1 MIKHFNKVLLGTTL
15 AKAIGFVREVIFLF
29 FLSNSILYSEILS
42 LLAISTLLI
51 SLSDTSFLNPI
62 LYPLWK
68 NNNSEKVTLYV
79 NHFLIVVFASCFFF
93 VFNEATLKLNQ
104 PLYVKIICATLWVPL
119 IIHGIGY
126 SVSLYKKQ
134 LNVYN
139 FLLNSISLIY
149 VVIFWLF
156 KELGP
161 EAYII
166 SRTTSILY
174 GGTFV
179 LLVFSKNFEVKFKF
193 QKIDYKN
200 LFNSI
205 VRFANVNNFIISIFL
220 IKFIFSQFF
229 IEEVAII
236 NYSLVIVFIFYTL
249 INKNLNAF
257 TITESKKEQIKGRK
271 IQLKY
276 FIIYLIFL
284 ILTRFL
290 VEHVPNSILGFNN
303 MKVLLE
309 VLQVSLC
316 FTPIILLCGIYDLIN
331 SEIVLNDN
339 PKYKTKNIFIIIFS
353 LISFSI
359 PYYFLF

>member
-51 SLSDTSFLNPI
+51 SLSDTSFFKPNSLPT
-62 LYPLWK
+62 LE

-139 FLLNSISLIY
+139 FLLNSISLTF

-174 GGTFV
+174 GGTFC
-179 LLVFSKNFEVKFKF
+179 FISFFKNFEVKFKF
-193 QKIDYKN
+193 QKIDYKT

-220 IKFIFSQFF
+220 IKFIFFHNF
-229 IEEVAII
+229 LLRKLLLLITP
-236 NYSLVIVFIFYTL
+236 LVIVFIFYTL
-249 INKNLNAF
+249 INK
-257 TITESKKEQIKGRK
+257 K
-271 IQLKY
+271 
-276 FIIYLIFL
+276 
-284 ILTRFL
+284 
-290 VEHVPNSILGFNN
+290 P
-303 MKVLLE
+303 
-309 VLQVSLC
+309 
-316 FTPIILLCGIYDLIN
+316 
-331 SEIVLNDN
+331 
-339 PKYKTKNIFIIIFS
+339 
-353 LISFSI
+353 
-359 PYYFLF
+359 